1 MKTRTNVTFLIPPE
15 QAGLR
20 VEQVLRAAGFSRH
33 LLIQLKKIPGSVRL
47 DNEPVLVVVPVQT
60 GQVLTVSL
68 RAITA
73 ASETIV
79 PTDFP
84 LTIAY
89 EDADCIVV
97 NKPAG
102 VPVHPSQGHYDDTLC
117 NALAFQAQK
126 NGEPFSAHAIGR
138 LDRDTSGLV
147 LFARHPLA
155 AAALSTAM
163 RERRIHR
170 EYRALCTGLLPE
182 SGTISAPIARA
193 HGSTIERIVSDS
205 GEPAITHFHR
215 LSFAN
220 GYSLAAVQLET
231 GRTHQIRVHMKHIG
245 YPLPGDFLYN
255 PADRSLSRQALH
267 SYRLT
272 FPQPLTG
279 RQISLT
285 ASLPDDMRCIA
296 DPHIISKE
304 SPL

>member
-1 MKTRTNVTFLIPPE
+1 MKTRTDVTLLIPPE

-33 LLIQLKKIPGSVRL
+33 LLIQLKKTSGSIRL
-47 DNEPVLVVVPVQT
+47 DNEPVFVVVPVRT
-60 GQVLTVSL
+60 GQQLTVNL
-68 RAITA
+68 RSILQE
-73 ASETIV
+73 SEHIV
-79 PTDFP
+79 PVCLPTMVV
-84 LTIAY
+84 Y
-89 EDADCIVV
+89 EDPDCMVL

-102 VPVHPSQGHYDDTLC
+102 MPVHPSQGHYADTLC

-126 NGEPFSAHAIGR
+126 NGEPFCAHAIGR

-155 AAALSTAM
+155 AAVLSASM
-163 RERRIHR
+163 RDRRIHR
-170 EYRALCTGLLPE
+170 EYRAVCTGLLPK

-193 HGSTIERIVSDS
+193 HGSTIERIVSKD
-205 GEPAITHFHR
+205 GDPAVTHFRR
-215 LSFAN
+215 LEYAG
-220 GYSLAAVQLET
+220 GYSLAAVRLET

-245 YPLPGDFLYN
+245 HPLPGDFLYN
-255 PADRSLSRQALH
+255 PSDCILPRQALH

-285 ASLPDDMRCIA
+285 APLPNDMRQVLH
-296 DPHIISKE
+296 PPLSHKE
-304 SPL
+304 LSL